1 MTLNIEYRRRLRF
14 PSSEIDTQLPVIRG
28 SAPIDDDFPIAGQ
41 WGFPNIYIYVEMLKD
56 LLWHN
61 EVL

>member
-1 MTLNIEYRRRLRF
+1 LKF
-14 PSSEIDTQLPVIRG
+14 SSSEIDAQLPVIRG